1 MQFRFRKLMTGW
13 YWLRAEGSVLWRA
26 LWHRNTPTS
35 ARLAALGVILY
46 VLSPIDIIP
55 DFLPILGWLDDL
67 VILPLG
73 LALVRGLIPAE
84 VWLASGGTLPTQN
97 GGRLRDVT
105 PRFTTKK

>member
-13 YWLRAEGSVLWRA
+13 AWLRAEGAVLWRA
-26 LWHRNTPTS
+26 LWHPKTPNT

-46 VLSPIDIIP
+46 VLSPIDIVP

-73 LALVRGLIPAE
+73 LALVRGLIPPE
-84 VWLASGGTLPTQN
+84 VWLASGGTLPHSRH
-97 GGRLRDVT
+97 GPLKKVT
-105 PRFTTKK
+105 PRKRT